1 MSRCCVQVLYSLF
14 DAGELVHV
22 VNILLFV
29 SSCKEGANVQL
40 ALLGGLHLIQLVE
53 ILELGWVVQ

>member
-1 MSRCCVQVLYSLF
+1 MQVSYCLF
-14 DAGELVHV
+14 DAGELVPV
-22 VNILLFV
+22 VDVLLFV
-29 SSCKEGANVQL
+29 DSCKEGANVGL